1 MHTQFSMYLHA
12 VMLLRTA
19 AVTREHRDAVDRKDC
34 THINIE
40 LVIIELL
47 NPLDFPAVTTY
58 I

>member
-1 MHTQFSMYLHA
+1 MYLHA
-12 VMLLRTA
+12 DTLLRRA
-19 AVTREHRDAVDRKDC
+19 AVTREHHDVVDRQDC

-47 NPLDFPAVTTY
+47 NSLDFPTVTTH